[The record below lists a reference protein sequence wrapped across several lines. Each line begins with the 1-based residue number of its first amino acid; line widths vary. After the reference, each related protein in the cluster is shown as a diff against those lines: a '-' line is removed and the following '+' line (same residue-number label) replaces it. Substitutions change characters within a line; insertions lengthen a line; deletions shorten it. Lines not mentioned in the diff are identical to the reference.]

1 MGNIYKGQCKIPYF
15 YGQSCTFTPTS
26 SYATYVEVPGTARN
40 LVFEV
45 YMSPS
50 TGTEP
55 IDVRLMQSM
64 PRLDAQSSNI
74 RYWMQSTEYTQRTS
88 SHTFNTTKGAY
99 QFAFQARQS
108 TNSTAFATAVQ
119 IKWMGIS

>member
-1 MGNIYKGQCKIPYF
+1 MGTIYKGQYKIPF
-15 YGQSCTFTPTS
+15 FHGESCSFTPTS
-26 SYATYVEVPGTARN
+26 SYVTYVEVPGTARN

-64 PRLDAQSSNI
+64 PRLDAQTSNI
-74 RYWMQSTEYTQRTS
+74 NYLLQSTEYTQRTS
-88 SHTFNTTKGAY
+88 SHTFNTTKGCY
-99 QFAFQARQS
+99 QFALQARQS
-108 TNSTAFATAVQ
+108 TNSTDFATTVKV
-119 IKWMGIS
+119 KWMGIS